1 MPSQGGSDMAIPRP
15 EHPKPQFERAD
26 WLNLNGEWS
35 FALDT
40 GRSALDRELYLEG
53 KELDKTITVPFCPES
68 KLSGVEYKEF
78 LFGCVYKRR
87 FTVPSDWVKGVV
99 KLHFGAVD
107 YFSYIYINGAK
118 VGEHKGGYVGFSF
131 DITKY
136 LREGENEV
144 TVIVQDDNRDP
155 LIPRGKQCERH
166 YSAGCSYTRTTGIW
180 QTVWLEYMP
189 VVHLEGVKYYADAEN
204 AVLTAVVKASG
215 TADFTVKASFD
226 GADMGSASH
235 KNAGGEFTVTLPL
248 KEKHLWELGKGGL
261 YDLELTFGDDTVKSY
276 FGLRSAT
283 MSGKKFILNGKS
295 VFQRLILD
303 QGFYPEGV
311 WTAPTD
317 ADLIK
322 DIELSMAAGF
332 NGARLHQKVFEER
345 FLYHADRMGYMVWG
359 EYGDWG
365 IDNSLPESIYSIL
378 PEWIEVLNR
387 DFNHPAIVC
396 WCPHNE
402 IWNSPGNGARQ
413 YDEQVA
419 TVYYATKAIDP
430 TRPCIDTS
438 GWKHVVTDI
447 FDIHD
452 YDQIPEN
459 FRKRYEVLAEG
470 KDYPYNG
477 GGQHAVY
484 HNDIPFHVSE
494 YGGIAMQCSGWGYGD
509 KTEDAAALVERYD
522 GLTTALLDNPDI
534 CGFCYTQLTDV
545 EQEQNGL
552 YLFDRTPKV
561 DIDAIRA
568 INTKKAAIE
577 D

>member
-1 MPSQGGSDMAIPRP
+1 MIPRH
-15 EHPKPQFERAD
+15 EHPKPQFERST
-26 WLNLNGEWS
+26 WLNLNGQWGFE
-35 FALDT
+35 LDN
-40 GRSALDRELYLEG
+40 GRSGIERGRHGSDVKLEG
-53 KELDKTITVPFCPES
+53 TITVPFCPES
-68 KLSGVEYKEF
+68 ALSGVQHKEF
-78 LFGCVYKRR
+78 MYGVIYNRT
-87 FTVPSDWVKGVV
+87 FTVPEEWKDGVT
-99 KLHFGAVD
+99 KLHFGGVD
-107 YFSYIYINGAK
+107 YESIVFINAVE
-118 VGEHKGGYVGFSF
+118 VGRHKGGYVGFSF

-136 LREGENEV
+136 LQEGENTV
-144 TVIVQDDNRDP
+144 TVVAYDDNRGR
-155 LIPRGKQCERH
+155 LTPRGKQCERH

-180 QTVWLEYMP
+180 QTVWLEHMP
-189 VVHLEGVKYYADAEN
+189 CAHIESAKYYTDPEN
-204 AVLTAVVKASG
+204 GVLTVVAKLSG
-215 TADFTVKASFD
+215 EADLTVKASFEGKEMGQTCVK
-226 GADMGSASH
+226 GAC
-235 KNAGGEFTVTLPL
+235 GELTVTLPL
-248 KEKHLWELGKGGL
+248 AEKHLWELGKGGL
-261 YDLELTFGDDTVKSY
+261 YDLVLTFGEDKVKSY

-283 MSGKKFILNGKS
+283 MSGKKFLLNGKS

-303 QGFYPEGV
+303 QGFYPDGV

-317 ADLIK
+317 ADLVR

-345 FLYHADRMGYMVWG
+345 FLYHADRLGYMVWG

-378 PEWIEVLNR
+378 PEWIEILNR

-402 IWNSPGNGARQ
+402 IWNSPVNGARQ
-413 YDEQVA
+413 YDEQVS

-452 YDQIPEN
+452 YDQDPESL
-459 FRKRYEVLAEG
+459 RKRYEVLAEG
-470 KDYPYNG
+470 SDYPYNG

-484 HNDIPFHVSE
+484 KHDVPFHVSE

-509 KTEDAAALVERYD
+509 KTEDADALVARYD
-522 GLTTALLDNPDI
+522 GLTTAILDNPHI

-552 YLFDRTPKV
+552 YFYDRTPKV
-561 DIDAIRA
+561 NIDAIRA
-568 INTKKAAIE
+568 INVKKAAIE

>member
-1 MPSQGGSDMAIPRP
+1 MAIYRS
-15 EHPKPQFERAD
+15 EHPQPQFEREA
-26 WLNLNGEWS
+26 WYNLNGEWD

-40 GRSALDRELYLEG
+40 GRSAFDREMYLEG
-53 KELDKTITVPFCPES
+53 KELELKINVPFCPES

-78 LFGCVYKRR
+78 LFGCIYKKK
-87 FTVPSDWVKGVV
+87 FTVPTDWSNGIV

-107 YFSYIYINGAK
+107 YFAHVYINGNK
-118 VGEHKGGYVGFSF
+118 VGEHKGGYVCFSF
-131 DITKY
+131 DITKQ
-136 LREGENEV
+136 LREGENEI

-180 QTVWLEYMP
+180 QTVWLEFLPMS
-189 VVHLEGVKYYADAEN
+189 HIDSVKYYSDPDSAT
-204 AVLTAVVKASG
+204 LTAVVKSTG
-215 TADFTVKASFD
+215 RADFTLSASFE
-226 GADMGSASH
+226 GKDMGSVAL
-235 KNAGGEFTVTLPL
+235 KDACGDFTVTLPL

-261 YDLELTFGDDTVKSY
+261 YDLELTFGEDKVKSY

-283 MSGKKFILNGKS
+283 MAGKKFMLNGKS

-311 WTAPTD
+311 WTAPSD
-317 ADLIK
+317 ADLVR

-332 NGARLHQKVFEER
+332 NGARLHQKVFEPR
-345 FLYHADRMGYMVWG
+345 FLYHADRLGYMVWG

-365 IDNSLPESIYSIL
+365 IDNSLPESIYAIL
-378 PEWIEVLNR
+378 PEWIEILNR
-387 DFNHPAIVC
+387 DFNHPSIVC

-402 IWNSPGNGARQ
+402 IWNSPKNGARQ

-419 TVYYATKAIDP
+419 LVYYTTKAIDP

-452 YDQIPEN
+452 YNQNPESL
-459 FRKRYEVLAEG
+459 KATYEVLSEG
-470 KDYPYNG
+470 KDFTYNG

-484 HNDIPFHVSE
+484 HNDLPFHVSE
-494 YGGIAMQCSGWGYGD
+494 YGGIAMQSTGWGYG
-509 KTEDAAALVERYD
+509 EAAKGADALVERYD
-522 GLTTALLDNPDI
+522 GLTTAILDNPNI

-552 YLFDRTPKV
+552 YLYDRTPKV
-561 DIDAIRA
+561 DIDAIKR
-568 INTKKAAIE
+568 INSKKAAIE
-577 D
+577 DQY